1 MFIVQR
7 ISQKQLIDIVARTIL
22 NSTIKE
28 MKLLLTQKGPI
39 ICPIISNYLLIAFH
53 PPGYNEK
60 NPVAWE
66 KKVQLLNK
74 SNNFPGSYTTG
85 CDVTE
90 RTSQKSSKWAA
101 LLKLFSTSKPNF
113 FSRLIRRFSFLVT
126 CSQQE

>member
-1 MFIVQR
+1 
-7 ISQKQLIDIVARTIL
+7 
-22 NSTIKE
+22 

-53 PPGYNEK
+53 PPGYSEK

-85 CDVTE
+85 CVVTE
-90 RTSQKSSKWAA
+90 RTSQK
-101 LLKLFSTSKPNF
+101 KLQVGGIAKAF
-113 FSRLIRRFSFLVT
+113 
-126 CSQQE
+126 